1 MKRAFEL
8 ILLTILLCQMAA
20 SLYAK
25 GDYMIY
31 KNNGKLITV
40 KQMAAELAKTDIVF
54 FGEYHGD
61 AVCHALELELLTE
74 MHKVN
79 PKIIVS
85 MEMFE
90 RDAQDILIDYLA
102 DRTTEEIFLRESRPW
117 PNYEKDYKPIIS
129 FSRRYELPVIA
140 GNVPRRYASL
150 VAKNGPD
157 ALKELPESE
166 KHFFAKK
173 LVVLDDDY
181 KKEFMKTMLSMT
193 AHGMPGDTKMFE
205 NMYAAQCLKDDSM
218 AESMVKAL
226 QDFTGHRIIHFNG
239 DFHSRKHLGT
249 VQKVKLLLP
258 EASIAVISP
267 VYVDSQSSLE
277 WDDSLGNE
285 GDYLILI
292 HKSADAEHTDGS
304 E

>member
-1 MKRAFEL
+1 MKRAFAL
-8 ILLTILLCQMAA
+8 MLLTMLLCQMAV

-31 KNNGKLITV
+31 RNNGKPVTI
-40 KQMAAELAKTDIVF
+40 KQMAAELVNRQVVF
-54 FGEYHGD
+54 FGEYHDD

-74 MHKVN
+74 MHAVN
-79 PKIIVS
+79 PKVVVS

-117 PNYEKDYKPIIS
+117 PNYETDYKPIIL

-140 GNVPRRYASL
+140 GNVPRRFAAL
-150 VAKNGPD
+150 VAKNGPE
-157 ALKELPESE
+157 ALKDLPESE
-166 KHFFAKK
+166 KQFFATN

-181 KKEFMKTMLSMT
+181 KKEFMKTMQSMT

-226 QDFTGHRIIHFNG
+226 QDFSDHRIIHFNG

-249 VQKVKLLLP
+249 AQKVKLLLP

-267 VYVDSQSSLE
+267 VYVDSQSPLE
-277 WDDSLGNE
+277 WDDSLRNE

-292 HKSADAEHTDGS
+292 RKSDDAGHTDVS